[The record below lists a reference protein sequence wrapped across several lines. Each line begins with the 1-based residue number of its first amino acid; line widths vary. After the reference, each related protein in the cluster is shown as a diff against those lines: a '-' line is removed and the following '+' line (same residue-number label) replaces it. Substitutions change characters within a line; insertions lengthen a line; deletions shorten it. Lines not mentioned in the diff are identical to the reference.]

1 MTRLIVTAFWLVSAV
16 SVFAQDP
23 QYNSDDLKKRKK
35 ISESEWNTMLE
46 RTQSRSQQF
55 VSTNSG
61 DASVWGQ
68 QGYTVLKTNQS
79 LDLKSEVNAVFE
91 SIASAGQEADGA
103 KTDRKRYAF
112 KLGPGKFEIKDGV
125 IKRVQ

>member
-1 MTRLIVTAFWLVSAV
+1 MTRVIVTGLLLWSAV
-16 SVFAQDP
+16 SAFAQDP

-35 ISESEWNTMLE
+35 ISDSEWNTMQE

-55 VSTNSG
+55 VSTNNG

-68 QGYTVLKTNQS
+68 QGYTVLKVNQS

-91 SIASAGQEADGA
+91 SIASAGQKADGA

-112 KLGPGKFEIKDGV
+112 KLGPGKFEIKEGI